1 MALSKQ
7 DKQKLEKFLSDL
19 DKYIT
24 GITTEFPSN
33 IKELEI
39 HDLVLQSS
47 LDKEGQEL
55 IDILC
60 EQFQIA
66 KIRKLQLQGKSK
78 SAQVLFHGVKSQLGP
93 LVEIEHQKNLLLL
106 AKQQYDHLT
115 AGMDAIKEG
124 VNVTKNG
131 IVSGAKVT
139 GKGLSVASKTVG
151 KGALLAGKGIA
162 ASAAFVGG
170 SIAAGAEAAWEH
182 VIIPAGDA
190 IGVAIDQAI
199 TAVRDVVKKE
209 NLKDANIAIQEIK
222 RRANEVLYHSLK
234 ATELAI
240 KLLHPDWDKE
250 DIAHEAKT
258 LLDYYEIE
266 KSLDNL
272 RLDRN
277 LNIEDL
283 RNNISIIKEKIDSVV
298 EESGKTVADAQGFL
312 QKDFTKEQENSWLT
326 ESFADFKSMDEF
338 KKDIKKLQDTVA
350 TKPNFDSW
358 TEKTK
363 ELYLTSK
370 SNIENMLSKS
380 IELCRQ
386 NNDQFHLK
394 NLIKFKN
401 MLNEQAENLDIPETL
416 KLLNEV
422 ITPIAEVDLLEKDRE
437 QGTLNHQLLEAQ
449 SYLNNAQQSQQ
460 DLQKP
465 FKKAKNALKAA
476 DNFVVGVLRLGEKG
490 LTHILSKI
498 KTTMNNI
505 WKSVTEI
512 ISGSPNLAGAAVNKL
527 LDFTSKVTE
536 KLSEVSEN
544 FVESMYRIIG
554 IKKDKEN
561 PKAIYQHQAFQ
572 PQHIRSLVN
581 ERFVAQDMFSVDD
594 YVIAKNHD
602 ETKPYPYP
610 ITVKLECKDSKH
622 GNKNVS
628 CEVEVMVFNKNSIDI
643 SAAPDLVEKG
653 YIIPASQMRK
663 FENIQQ
669 QLVSIIASDPRGL
682 SNMPR
687 AKSIN
692 LVRFDDKHYM
702 ETFLESSVIESQK
715 TKLKLDPS
723 SKLSPEIHNKF
734 KAKIQE
740 NTRST
745 NPFDSDEFNRGGLNK
760 RIWDM
765 PS

>member
-1 MALSKQ
+1 MALSTK
-7 DKQKLEKFLSDL
+7 DKQKIETTLSDL

-33 IKELEI
+33 IKESEI

-55 IDILC
+55 VDILC

-78 SAQVLFHGVKSQLGP
+78 QVLFHGAKPQLGQ

-115 AGMDAIKEG
+115 AGMDAIKDG
-124 VNVTKNG
+124 VNLTKNG

-139 GKGLSVASKTVG
+139 GKGLSVVSKTVG

-162 ASAAFVGG
+162 ATAAFVGG

-182 VIIPAGDA
+182 VVIPAGDA

-199 TAVRDVVKKE
+199 TAMREVVKKE
-209 NLKDANIAIQEIK
+209 NLKDASIAIQEIK
-222 RRANEVLYHSLK
+222 RRANEVLYHALK

-240 KLLHPDWDKE
+240 KLLHPEWDKE
-250 DIAHEAKT
+250 DITHEAKT

-266 KSLDNL
+266 QLLDNL
-272 RLDRN
+272 RLDQN

-283 RNNISIIKEKIDSVV
+283 RNNISSIKEKIDFVV

-326 ESFADFKSMDEF
+326 ESFAGFKSMAEF

-394 NLIKFKN
+394 NLLKFKN

-416 KLLNEV
+416 KLLHEIIIPV
-422 ITPIAEVDLLEKDRE
+422 AEVDLLEKDRE
-437 QGTLNHQLLEAQ
+437 QGTLNPQLMEAQ
-449 SYLNNAQQSQQ
+449 SYLNNAQQSQK

-465 FKKAKNALKAA
+465 LKKATNALKAA

-498 KTTMNNI
+498 KTTINNI
-505 WKSVTEI
+505 WNSVTDI
-512 ISGSPNLAGAAVNKL
+512 ISSSPSLAGAVVNKL

-544 FVESMYRIIG
+544 FVNSMHKIIG
-554 IKKDKEN
+554 IKKEREN
-561 PKAIYQHQAFQ
+561 TNAIYQHQAFQ
-572 PQHIRSLVN
+572 PQHIRNIVD
-581 ERFVAQDMFSVDD
+581 ERFVAQEMFNVDD
-594 YVIAKNHD
+594 YPITNKHNKI
-602 ETKPYPYP
+602 KPYPYP

-622 GNKNVS
+622 GNKKVS
-628 CEVEVMVFNKNSIDI
+628 YEVEVMVFNKNSIDI
-643 SAAPDLVEKG
+643 PPMPDLAEKG
-653 YIIPASQMRK
+653 YSVPGSEMRK
-663 FENIQQ
+663 FENMQK
-669 QLVSIIASDPRGL
+669 QLVNIIASDPRGL

-687 AKSIN
+687 AKAIT

-702 ETFLESSVIESQK
+702 ETLLESPVVESQK
-715 TKLKLDPS
+715 TKIKLAPS
-723 SKLSPEIHNKF
+723 SKLSPAIYNKF

-740 NTRST
+740 DTRSP
-745 NPFDSDEFNRGGLNK
+745 NPLDSDEFHHENFNK
-760 RIWDM
+760 KVRFQE
-765 PS
+765 